1 MKKQSKLYR
10 PTLETLNPAILHYGK
25 ETPYI
30 GKETDFQKS
39 SAALVAY
46 HGLAFA
52 YHVPNESRRQ
62 GRRKGEKAT
71 SGNIERMM
79 LKAQGVL
86 SGVADW
92 CVPYKTSYGH
102 PGSYIELKAHK
113 GSLSQDQVKFLN
125 AAFEQGYFC
134 AVVWNLDSFEGLLKE
149 LYPKQRFVK
158 PKVEITINLSD
169 KYKEVN
175 NRLSEFIGIL
185 KDAPGTFE
193 NDLKMLS
200 E

>member
-1 MKKQSKLYR
+1 MKKQANKFYK
-10 PTLETLNPAILHYGK
+10 PEPIPLNPAILHYGK

-46 HGLAFA
+46 HGLDFA
-52 YHVPNESRRQ
+52 YHVPNESRRPGQ
-62 GRRKGEKAT
+62 A
-71 SGNIERMM
+71 GNIERMM
-79 LKAQGVL
+79 NKAQGVL

-92 CVPYKTSYGH
+92 CIPYKTSYGH
-102 PGSYIELKAHK
+102 PGAYIELKTK
-113 GSLSQDQVKFLN
+113 GGKLSQDQIKFLN
-125 AAFEQGYFC
+125 AMYEQGQFC
-134 AVVWNLDSFEGLLKE
+134 AVAWNLDSFEALLKE
-149 LYPKQRFVK
+149 LYPKKRFSEPTK
-158 PKVEITINLSD
+158 Q
-169 KYKEVN
+169 

-185 KDAPGTFE
+185 KDAHGTFE

>member
-1 MKKQSKLYR
+1 MKKQPKLYKPEPIALR
-10 PTLETLNPAILHYGK
+10 PAIMHYGK
-25 ETPYI
+25 QTPYI

-46 HGLAFA
+46 HGLSFA

-62 GRRKGEKAT
+62 GSRKGEKFTA
-71 SGNIERMM
+71 GDIERKM

-92 CVPYKTSYGH
+92 CIPYKTSYGH

-113 GSLSQDQVKFLN
+113 GSLSQDQIKFLN
-125 AAFEQGYFC
+125 AAFDQGYFC
-134 AVVWNLDSFEGLLKE
+134 AVVWNLDSFEALLKE
-149 LYPKQRFVK
+149 LYGRKK
-158 PKVEITINLSD
+158 
-169 KYKEVN
+169 

-193 NDLKMLS
+193 NDLKILS